1 MERTTIDDLCG
12 ELQRAVTSSAA
23 RSIFPL
29 DAAVQMALQ
38 QKNREQLKK
47 TEAQPSWVDLLAL
60 LDVTSVSA
68 AAAIKQ
74 LASSGDDA
82 TGIRDALVD
91 LWGRA
96 ESARCLWLDSTTT
109 FTGTESA
116 ERVSDVWE
124 TARLLAPDAIAV
136 AMRLS
141 EPVAQYVEFASK
153 VVSVAVTT
161 PD

>member
-1 MERTTIDDLCG
+1 MEREAVDQLFG
-12 ELQRAVTSSAA
+12 ELQRAVGASKGAA
-23 RSIFPL
+23 FLPL
-29 DAAVQMALQ
+29 DVAVRMATQ
-38 QKNREQLKK
+38 QTARGSMREREFEKGW
-47 TEAQPSWVDLLAL
+47 SDLLTL

-68 AAAIKQ
+68 GLAIKQ
-74 LASSGDDA
+74 LATRGDDS

-96 ESARCLWLDSTTT
+96 EAARCLWLDAQDM
-109 FTGTESA
+109 FEGA
-116 ERVSDVWE
+116 EARERIADLWE

-153 VVSVAVTT
+153 VVTVAAA
-161 PD
+161 PRA